1 MIVGIHGKICKKE
14 PTLVHI
20 DTGGIIYG
28 VNISVNCFQE
38 IKDDAQYFITTQ
50 IFKEDGVSL
59 YGFIDQNEQKMFT
72 NLLKISGVG
81 PKAAMAICS
90 SFTPSMF
97 AKILV
102 AKDVTLLKK
111 APGIG
116 PKTAL
121 RIVTELG
128 DSSSLAA
135 MSEANSPHME
145 AILALESL
153 GFRRDEITKPL
164 SGIEASSTGEAVKLA
179 LQKLQR
185 L

>member
-1 MIVGIHGKICKKE
+1 MIVGLYGVLCKKE
-14 PTLVHI
+14 PTHVHI
-20 DTGGIIYG
+20 DVGGVIYC
-28 VNISVNCFQE
+28 VNISVNCFQD
-38 IKDDAQYFITTQ
+38 IKSDNQRFIITQ
-50 IFKEDGVSL
+50 IFKEDSVSL
-59 YGFIDQNEQKMFT
+59 YGFIDSSEQKMFES
-72 NLLKISGVG
+72 LLKISGVG

-97 AKILV
+97 AKILTS
-102 AKDVTLLKK
+102 KDVNLLKK

-128 DSSSLAA
+128 DSLASLSLGENINMQAV
-135 MSEANSPHME
+135 
-145 AILALESL
+145 LALESL
-153 GFRRDEITKPL
+153 GFKRDEITKAI
-164 SGIEASSTGEAVKLA
+164 SGIDSSSTGEIVKLA

>member
-1 MIVGIHGKICKKE
+1 MYGLICKKE
-14 PTLVHI
+14 PTSVHI
-20 DTGGIIYG
+20 DINGIIYEL
-28 VNISVNCFQE
+28 NISVNCFQE
-38 IKDDAQYFITTQ
+38 IKNDNQKFIVKQ

-59 YGFIDQNEQKMFT
+59 YGFIDKAEQKMFE

-90 SFTPSMF
+90 SFTPSSF
-97 AKILV
+97 AKILT

-128 DSSSLAA
+128 DINTITAISITDDK
-135 MSEANSPHME
+135 NME
-145 AILALESL
+145 SIMALESL
-153 GFRRDEITKPL
+153 GFRRDEILKVINGL
-164 SGIEASSTGEAVKLA
+164 EANSTGEIVKLA

>member
-1 MIVGIHGKICKKE
+1 VIVGIYGKICKKE
-14 PTLVHI
+14 PTTVHV
-20 DTGGIIYG
+20 DTNGVIYG
-28 VNISVNCFQE
+28 VNISVNCYQD
-38 IKDDAQYFITTQ
+38 IKDDSQRFIITQ

-59 YGFIDQNEQKMFT
+59 YGFIDQNEQKMFE

-90 SFTPSMF
+90 SFTPAMF
-97 AKILV
+97 AKILTS
-102 AKDVTLLKK
+102 KDATLLKK

-128 DSSSLAA
+128 DSSALTALSF
-135 MSEANSPHME
+135 SNNTNME
-145 AILALESL
+145 AVMALESL
-153 GFRRDEITKPL
+153 GFKRDEILKAI
-164 SGIEASSTGEAVKLA
+164 SGLETLSTGELVREA
-179 LQKLQR
+179 LKKLQR